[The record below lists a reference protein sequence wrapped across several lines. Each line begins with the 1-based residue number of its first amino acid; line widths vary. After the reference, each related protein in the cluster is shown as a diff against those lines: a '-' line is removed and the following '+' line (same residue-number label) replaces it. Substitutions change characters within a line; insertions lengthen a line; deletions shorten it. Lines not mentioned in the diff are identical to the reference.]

1 MKQNKKICVIISLV
15 ILCTGF
21 PLQVS
26 AYSKDS
32 FVKDDGTYYIKN
44 MNKGNIIWKKEFL

>member
-1 MKQNKKICVIISLV
+1 MRQNKKIICVIISLV

-32 FVKDDGTYYIKN
+32 FVKDDGTYLLY
-44 MNKGNIIWKKEFL
+44 

>member
-1 MKQNKKICVIISLV
+1 MRQNKKIICVIISLV

-32 FVKDDGTYYIKN
+32 FVKDGGTYYIKN
-44 MNKGNIIWKKEFL
+44 MNKGNII